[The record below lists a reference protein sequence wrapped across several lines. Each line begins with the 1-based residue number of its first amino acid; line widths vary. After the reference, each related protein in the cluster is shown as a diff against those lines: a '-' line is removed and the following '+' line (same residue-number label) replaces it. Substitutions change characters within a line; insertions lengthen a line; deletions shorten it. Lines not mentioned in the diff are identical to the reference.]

1 MQGPPHLS
9 QYTRSRAR
17 TALPAAVLALGLTL
31 TACGNGDAGEDTAS
45 SPAAASPTSEVATS
59 ATAPTA
65 SESPSGE
72 PSETGSES
80 GSGEGT
86 SSGTASEQ
94 ASAAGDAEPR
104 PLEGVEVQDE
114 EMGDTVRVTEIIRD
128 YPSEFRKSYIEDGGE
143 VMLNVELELGE
154 DFATSGKRYKL
165 HAGDEE
171 SVPGD
176 SDAKLEEAGY
186 KPFDVATDESG
197 EGWLS
202 FLMYERADEYTLEI
216 TRQEAEI
223 FPSGETLEE
232 KVWEFPVQ

>member
-1 MQGPPHLS
+1 MS

-45 SPAAASPTSEVATS
+45 SPTAASPTSEVATS
-59 ATAPTA
+59 AAAPTA

-72 PSETGSES
+72 ASETGTEG

-86 SSGTASEQ
+86 SSGTASDQ
-94 ASAAGDAEPR
+94 APAAGEAEPR

-128 YPSEFRKSYIEDGGE
+128 YPSQFRKSYVEDGGE
-143 VMLNVELELGE
+143 VVMLKVDLELGE

-165 HAGDEE
+165 HAGEEE

-176 SDAKLEEAGY
+176 SDAKLEEAGFE
-186 KPFDVATDESG
+186 PFDVATDESG

>member
-1 MQGPPHLS
+1 MS

-17 TALPAAVLALGLTL
+17 TVLPAAVLALGLTL

-59 ATAPTA
+59 AAAPTA

-128 YPSEFRKSYIEDGGE
+128 YPSEFRKSYLEDGGE
-143 VMLNVELELGE
+143 VVMLKVELELGE

-165 HAGDEE
+165 HAGEEE

-186 KPFDVATDESG
+186 EPFDVATDESG

-202 FLMYERADEYTLEI
+202 FLMYDRADEYTLEI